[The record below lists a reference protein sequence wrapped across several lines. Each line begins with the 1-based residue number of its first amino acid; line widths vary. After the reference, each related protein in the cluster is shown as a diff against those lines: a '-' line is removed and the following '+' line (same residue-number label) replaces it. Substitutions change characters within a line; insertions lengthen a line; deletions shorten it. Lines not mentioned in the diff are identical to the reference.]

1 MLLCLSLLLFFG
13 HFGHYL
19 SKKKGLRRTKHWQ
32 NDIATPKDVNTPQQK
47 QRNIA
52 TSQYFCETKSTILH
66 LLSLLEPILGG
77 LKQHFAVR
85 KQHYTPTTKP
95 SKRPNRTNFW
105 LDNLPLPIN
114 HHLHCLHL
122 AFIWATWLQ
131 PHEQNRQALL
141 KAGRCIPLNSTI
153 EPDLH
158 PPRSLSIFTANW
170 TEIDEICSKFQA
182 NISTITVSNFPLM
195 V

>member
-32 NDIATPKDVNTPQQK
+32 NDTATPKDINTPQQK

-95 SKRPNRTNFW
+95 SKRPNSTKFW

-131 PHEQNRQALL
+131 PHEQNRQSTPESRKMHTTKLYHRTRPTPTQEPQHFHGQL
-141 KAGRCIPLNSTI
+141 DRDWRDLQQISSKYLHNNS
-153 EPDLH
+153 
-158 PPRSLSIFTANW
+158 
-170 TEIDEICSKFQA
+170 K
-182 NISTITVSNFPLM
+182 
-195 V
+195 